1 MRTSRHLSLVLLV
14 CTFCFRCGNQS
25 SAGSGNSS
33 PPSPD
38 AGTDAGAAG
47 NPDAG
52 NGNGGPADAGTGPAD
67 AGTLADALSLM
78 VTRSGPGTVRSSPA
92 GIDCGGACIASFTQ
106 GTSVA
111 LSASPDGSATFS
123 GWGGACAG
131 TSGCTI
137 VLSADA
143 DVSAAFT
150 GAVVSDECSAIRPPP
165 VGPPGGRHTMQAG
178 GDCQAGVSDGNGTL
192 ALGVDNVIPVSNSM
206 LHFVSPAGDL
216 LAAYPGTNASL
227 TGQLSGFEGQVF
239 TGIGQERYLLRTWD
253 ASGHAIAETPP
264 FPDGP
269 QMITENPLGGIV
281 IWRFSATP
289 AVIESYDEHLNLRWR
304 VNQPGVD
311 PGAFAVDRAGR
322 TLILFGGSLREKL
335 LDGMWIDEHGTAGPV
350 FHLGPQDA
358 FAHQLGLQLTQRV
371 QDGLFLQTGGKWT
384 GQFDSLARAA
394 SSPPAWLESRPDTR
408 LHMVHGG
415 TGYAV
420 LSSAGGA
427 GRCAQAVEVVAPS
440 GTSCGT
446 VAFPSASDSCSF
458 ATGSVGYDGTAM
470 VASSKVTDG
479 CANSGTCTCTWQWW
493 PGFFR

>member
-14 CTFCFRCGNQS
+14 CTCCFGCGNQS
-25 SAGSGNSS
+25 PAGSGNSS

-52 NGNGGPADAGTGPAD
+52 NGNGGPADAGGGIPMR
-67 AGTLADALSLM
+67 TLRI
-78 VTRSGPGTVRSSPA
+78 TRSGPGTVRSSPA
-92 GIDCGGACIASFTQ
+92 GIDCGGACIASFPQ

-216 LAAYPGTNASL
+216 LLHLRITVPEHPDEHARKLYEELRRGAAGES
-227 TGQLSGFEGQVF
+227 
-239 TGIGQERYLLRTWD
+239 
-253 ASGHAIAETPP
+253 ASG
-264 FPDGP
+264 
-269 QMITENPLGGIV
+269 
-281 IWRFSATP
+281 
-289 AVIESYDEHLNLRWR
+289 
-304 VNQPGVD
+304 
-311 PGAFAVDRAGR
+311 
-322 TLILFGGSLREKL
+322 
-335 LDGMWIDEHGTAGPV
+335 
-350 FHLGPQDA
+350 
-358 FAHQLGLQLTQRV
+358 
-371 QDGLFLQTGGKWT
+371 
-384 GQFDSLARAA
+384 A
-394 SSPPAWLESRPDTR
+394 SP
-408 LHMVHGG
+408 
-415 TGYAV
+415 
-420 LSSAGGA
+420 
-427 GRCAQAVEVVAPS
+427 
-440 GTSCGT
+440 
-446 VAFPSASDSCSF
+446 
-458 ATGSVGYDGTAM
+458 
-470 VASSKVTDG
+470 
-479 CANSGTCTCTWQWW
+479 
-493 PGFFR
+493 